1 MRGKGK
7 EILKEYYVFF
17 LLLLLNLIFYSI
29 FSIWHYAAD
38 SYLTE
43 ILGWTAVE
51 GVYYA
56 GGRWLMCAFCR
67 FLDFLQ
73 ISYAMGIR
81 LSWMLA
87 VLSLSGAALVVYRH
101 LQACKEKSGGAGDG
115 RFSKKAWSALVAFM
129 LISNVFVL
137 EDFIFAEYTGI
148 MCLGIFFDVLGAGCI
163 LKFLEQKKPAWYI
176 LGIACGILGINGH
189 QGSFGILVIVCILF
203 ATDMFD
209 SWKIF
214 IRNNIVIGS
223 AYLLPALVN
232 LAQTRLAGNV
242 RVSGSGT
249 DILASVRKITEG
261 VRHLGIS
268 TANFLPHRF
277 YAGWIFILA
286 VYFLYCVILRR
297 NKKAML
303 FGIYNFFIIMLGI
316 YAPFLVTT
324 YEAID
329 IVPRTVYIMGGI
341 VPVILITQELHA
353 GLDKV
358 GRMLLPAMACVFLL
372 VQYLGILRIG
382 VGNIRAVEADFY
394 ETQFVVNRLLDYE
407 KETGT
412 KVRKMAVYWDVN
424 VTGHAEG
431 VVGFGAINE
440 RMLSNEWAAPF
451 AIQCH
456 QGFEIWQTDK
466 SEEVYEKYF
475 EGKDW
480 SGMDE
485 EQMVIIGDT
494 LHLCAY

>member
-1 MRGKGK
+1 MWKKGR
-7 EILKEYYVFF
+7 ETLRRYYIFFVF
-17 LLLLLNLIFYSI
+17 LLLNFVFYSI

-43 ILGWTAVE
+43 ILGWMAVE
-51 GVYYA
+51 SNYYTA
-56 GGRWLMCAFCR
+56 GRWLMSAFCR
-67 FLDFLQ
+67 ILNFFQ

-81 LSWMLA
+81 LSWVLA
-87 VLSLSGAALVVYRH
+87 IFSLSGAALVVYRC
-101 LQACKEKSGGAGDG
+101 LQAHKERSGNE
-115 RFSKKAWSALVAFM
+115 RNMFLKKGWSVIVAFM

-163 LKFLEQKKPAWYI
+163 LKFLKQKKLVWYL
-176 LGIACGILGINGH
+176 LGITCGILGINGH
-189 QGSFGILVIVCILF
+189 QGNFGILVIVCVLF

-209 SWKIF
+209 SWKTF

-223 AYLLPALVN
+223 AYVLPALVN
-232 LAQTRLAGNV
+232 LAQTRLAGNA
-242 RVSGSGT
+242 RVSGGGM
-249 DILASVRKITEG
+249 DILASARKITKG
-261 VRHLGIS
+261 VYYLGVS
-268 TANFLPHRF
+268 TANFLPHGF
-277 YAGWIFILA
+277 IYAGWVFILA
-286 VYFLYCVILRR
+286 AYFLYCVISRK

-303 FGIYNFFIIMLGI
+303 FGIYNLFIFLLSI

-341 VPVILITQELHA
+341 IPVIFIIQEFYV

-358 GRMLLPAMACVFLL
+358 GRMFLPVMACIFLL

-394 ETQFVVNRLLDYE
+394 ETQFVVNHLLDYE
-407 KETGT
+407 EETGT
-412 KVRKMAVYWDVN
+412 KVRKMALYWDTN
-424 VTGHAEG
+424 VTGHAQG
-431 VVGFGAINE
+431 VVGFGVVNE

-451 AIQCH
+451 AIRCH
-456 QGFEIWQTDK
+456 QGFEICQTDK

-475 EGKDW
+475 QGKDW

>member
-1 MRGKGK
+1 MREKGK

-17 LLLLLNLIFYSI
+17 IFFLLNLIFYSV

-43 ILGWTAVE
+43 ILGWMEVG

-56 GGRWLMCAFCR
+56 GGRWLMSAFCR
-67 FLDFLQ
+67 LLDLFQ
-73 ISYAMGIR
+73 IGYAMGIR

-87 VLSLSGAALVVYRH
+87 IFSLSGASLVVYRC
-101 LQACKEKSGGAGDG
+101 LQARNGGFGG
-115 RFSKKAWSALVAFM
+115 NLPFKKVWSVSLAFM

-148 MCLGIFFDVLGAGCI
+148 MCLGIFFDVLGAGCV
-163 LKFLEQKKPAWYI
+163 LKFLEQRKPVWYI
-176 LGIACGILGINGH
+176 LGIVCGILGINGH
-189 QGSFGILVIVCILF
+189 QGSFGILAVVCVLF
-203 ATDMFD
+203 ATDTFD
-209 SWKIF
+209 SWKAF
-214 IRNNIVIGS
+214 IRNNAAIGG
-223 AYLLPALVN
+223 AYALPALVN
-232 LAQTRLAGNV
+232 LAQTRIAGNA
-242 RVSGSGT
+242 RVSGGGA

-277 YAGWIFILA
+277 YTGWIFILA
-286 VYFLYCVILRR
+286 VYFLYCVILRK

-303 FGIYNFFIIMLGI
+303 FGIYNFFIIILGI
-316 YAPFLVTT
+316 YAPFLVTA

-341 VPVILITQELHA
+341 IPVILITQELHA

-412 KVRKMAVYWDVN
+412 EVRKMALYWDVN